1 MTNNCSYKIDV
12 PNADTLIVSF
22 AGHDRAFGG
31 LPRFTFVNFLETNF
45 QQASKHFYTDKYLN
59 LYHNGIFGLTKT
71 VEETAAYLAKDIEQ
85 GGYKKVIFLGMSSGG
100 YAAILFGSLVG
111 ATDVLAFM
119 PQTLRRNVK
128 HVDEQFRD
136 LSDHINPNTR
146 YYLYGD
152 SSITDSMN
160 YHHVSHCQRIA
171 ENNSNVHLTNKQ
183 KINLRE
189 MRDSGELAAL
199 FNYIVKN

>member
-1 MTNNCSYKIDV
+1 V
-12 PNADTLIVSF
+12 QNADTLIVSF

-85 GGYKKVIFLGMSSGG
+85 GGYKKVIFLGVSSGG
-100 YAAILFGSLVG
+100 YAAVLFGSLVG

-119 PQTLRRNVK
+119 PQTLRRNSK

-136 LSDHINPNTR
+136 LSDYINPTTQ

-152 SSITDSMN
+152 LSVTDPT
-160 YHHVSHCQRIA
+160 HHHHISHCERIA
-171 ENNSNVHLTNKQ
+171 ENRTNVNVINKQ

-189 MRDSGELAAL
+189 MRDSGELVSVLQNIIHL
-199 FNYIVKN
+199 FTF